1 MKNIV
6 KFSLILISITSCNN
20 KSNDVGNYHHKC
32 VIQNIEEIE
41 RSSLDIEKKYI
52 IDTDCGKSITKT
64 NQNLKVGDTIIIR
77 K

>member
-1 MKNIV
+1 MKNII
-6 KFSLILISITSCNN
+6 KISLILISLVSCNN
-20 KSNDVGNYHHKC
+20 ESNDAGPLYHKC

-64 NQNLKVGDTIIIR
+64 NQGLKVGDTIIIR